1 MLLTRRHLL
10 LTCGVAGAA
19 ALLPVRPAGAAPSP
33 DAARP
38 DDWPAWFRAN
48 PRHVALVVDDGRGGR
63 VSHRAHERQPLASA
77 VKVVH
82 LAAYAKAVEAGLVRP
97 DDKVRVREWE
107 QYYLGLDGGAHQASL
122 RHLGIPFSNGVT
134 ADDPNRYVTLD
145 DLAAVMIRF
154 SDNAAADFLRHRLG
168 DGLVHA
174 TAARWPVLRVPEI
187 LAEVLHLVLGR
198 RVDPQRYL
206 RDPQLQLEVIGR
218 FPDVPKTYEGQR
230 PWARGTWSGTAAGLN
245 RAHRALTAVPI
256 ARGHL
261 EHGHLGHGHLEHGH
275 ELPPGVAGIGFKG
288 GSLPGIITV
297 GFGVRWADGRV
308 GSAAVL
314 VKEVDEQRF
323 GTAGDLVASVLD
335 ALLEPAVLRR
345 FQVSLS

>member
-1 MLLTRRHLL
+1 LA
-10 LTCGVAGAA
+10 TCGVAGAA
-19 ALLPVRPAGAAPSP
+19 ALLPVLPAGAEPGAEPRP
-33 DAARP
+33 DLDAP
-38 DDWPAWFRAN
+38 DDWQTWFRAN
-48 PRHVALVVDDGRGGR
+48 PQHVAMVLDDGRGGR
-63 VSHRAHERQPLASA
+63 VSHRAHDRQPLASA

-82 LAAYAKAVEAGLVRP
+82 LAAYAKAVESGLVRP

-107 QYYLGLDGGAHQASL
+107 QYYLGLYGGAHQASL
-122 RHLGIPFSNGVT
+122 RHLDLPFSNGVT
-134 ADDPNRYVTLD
+134 ADDPNRFVTLD
-145 DLAAVMIRF
+145 DLVAVMIRF
-154 SDNAAADFLRHRLG
+154 SDNAAADFLRQRLG
-168 DGLVHA
+168 DALIHA

-230 PWARGTWSGTAAGLN
+230 PWAGGTWSGTAAGLN

-261 EHGHLGHGHLEHGH
+261 EHGYPGIGY
-275 ELPPGVAGIGFKG
+275 ELPPGVAGVGFKG
-288 GSLPGIITV
+288 GSLPGIVTV

-314 VKEVDEQRF
+314 AKEVDEQRF
-323 GTAGDLVASVLD
+323 GTSGDLVASVLK
-335 ALLEPAVLRR
+335 ALLEPAVLRQ

>member
-1 MLLTRRHLL
+1 LA
-10 LTCGVAGAA
+10 TCGVAGAA
-19 ALLPVRPAGAAPSP
+19 ALLPVLPAGAEPGAEPRP
-33 DAARP
+33 DLDAP
-38 DDWPAWFRAN
+38 DDWQTWLRAN
-48 PRHVALVVDDGRGGR
+48 PQHVAMVLDDGRGGR
-63 VSHRAHERQPLASA
+63 VSHRAHDRQPLASA

-82 LAAYAKAVEAGLVRP
+82 LAAYAKAVEAGLARP

-122 RHLGIPFSNGVT
+122 RHLDIPFSNGVT
-134 ADDPNRYVTLD
+134 ADDPNRHVTLD
-145 DLAAVMIRF
+145 DLATVMIRF

-168 DGLVHA
+168 DGLIHA
-174 TAARWPVLRVPEI
+174 TAARWPVSQVPEI

-206 RDPQLQLEVIGR
+206 RDPQLQLEVIGK

-261 EHGHLGHGHLEHGH
+261 ELAQLDQGHLGLGHQ
-275 ELPPGVAGIGFKG
+275 LPPDVVGVGFKG
-288 GSLPGIITV
+288 GSLPGIVTV
-297 GFGVRWADGRV
+297 GLGVRWADGRV

-314 VKEVDEQRF
+314 TKEVDEQRF
-323 GTAGDLVASVLD
+323 GTSGDLVASVLK
-335 ALLEPAVLRR
+335 ALLEPAVLRQ

>member
-10 LTCGVAGAA
+10 AACGVAGAA
-19 ALLPVRPAGAAPSP
+19 ALLPVLPAAADPNA
-33 DAARP
+33 DVAP
-38 DDWPAWFRAN
+38 DDWLSWFRAN
-48 PRHVALVVDDGRGGR
+48 PEHVAVVVDDGRGGR
-63 VSHRAHERQPLASA
+63 LSHRAHERRPLASA

-82 LAAYAKAVEAGLVRP
+82 LAAYAKAVEVGLVRP

-145 DLAAVMIRF
+145 DLATVMVRF
-154 SDNAAADFLRHRLG
+154 SDNAATDLLRYRLG
-168 DGLVHA
+168 DGLIHA
-174 TAARWPVLRVPEI
+174 TAARWPVLQVPEI
-187 LAEVLHLVLGR
+187 LAEVLHFVLGR
-198 RVDPQRYL
+198 RVDVRRYL
-206 RDPQLQLEVIGR
+206 RDPQLQLEVIGK

-230 PWARGTWSGTAAGLN
+230 AWARGTWSGTAAGLN
-245 RAHRALTAVPI
+245 RAHRAMTAMPI
-256 ARGHL
+256 ARAHL
-261 EHGHLGHGHLEHGH
+261 EHGYGD
-275 ELPPGVAGIGFKG
+275 ELPPGVVGVGFKG

-314 VKEVDEQRF
+314 TGEVDEQWYGR
-323 GTAGDLVASVLD
+323 AGDLVALALK